1 MSSPSSSKNKSKNKE
16 FIIKS
21 NSRNQNQCHW
31 CQKTPQDLGSDKP
44 FQTCSRC
51 KEVIYC
57 STECQRLNWPLHKLP
72 CSKSKERNAILAQDP
87 ARAASAAKFAKWF
100 ERPPKLDVLRQAA
113 MQALD
118 IINHP
123 ENVDRKAFHIR
134 MKLHPNYKNRDQEDR
149 YILERGLMFP
159 KETMLDPLPADKRD
173 HLIEYIKVQN
183 DFVKGRGEIGVVPVM
198 MEEVEVGADGEAKP
212 RNSSWLPLALPFTL
226 EEAKVIMRLA
236 KWGDVF
242 WEARLRDTLA
252 VPEAQW
258 KDFVPNPKKDRA
270 HCVLPDHLLKNN
282 PMEYFV
288 NRAVEMNLNDPNSR

>member
-1 MSSPSSSKNKSKNKE
+1 
-16 FIIKS
+16 
-21 NSRNQNQCHW
+21 
-31 CQKTPQDLGSDKP
+31 
-44 FQTCSRC
+44 
-51 KEVIYC
+51 
-57 STECQRLNWPLHKLP
+57 
-72 CSKSKERNAILAQDP
+72 
-87 ARAASAAKFAKWF
+87 
-100 ERPPKLDVLRQAA
+100 

-134 MKLHPNYKNRDQEDR
+134 MKLHPDYKNCDQEDR
-149 YILERGLMFP
+149 YVLEKGLMFP

-242 WEARLRDTLA
+242 WVGSPIISAA
-252 VPEAQW
+252 
-258 KDFVPNPKKDRA
+258 
-270 HCVLPDHLLKNN
+270 CC
-282 PMEYFV
+282 
-288 NRAVEMNLNDPNSR
+288 